1 MTVKEGTSLRTR
13 RYVPRQWIKLLKPM
27 LRYSYSRHA
36 FVLRGVG
43 GSVGP
48 VLRAERRRM
57 RESPID
63 GVERRRAR
71 IA

>member
-1 MTVKEGTSLRTR
+1 LRTR
-13 RYVPRQWIKLLKPM
+13 RYVPRRWLALLKPL
-27 LRYSYSRHA
+27 LRYSYSRRA

-43 GSVGP
+43 RSIGP
-48 VLRAERRRM
+48 VLRAERRRA
-57 RESPID
+57 RDRPID